1 MPRHRNDRPVAAQ
14 SQDAWI
20 SGSEVVTSAPVSNP
34 LENSDPKAPR
44 KYKTITLPF
53 NKYEFDRLDAAV
65 VASGMGK
72 NAFIR
77 EALETAYKKVLKGVE
92 PKPEKT

>member
-1 MPRHRNDRPVAAQ
+1 MVNKKTQALDTFIDGAQ
-14 SQDAWI
+14 TQTKQAM
-20 SGSEVVTSAPVSNP
+20 ANP

-44 KYKTITLPF
+44 KYKAVAIQF

-65 VASGMGK
+65 IASGMGK

-77 EALETAYKKVLKGVE
+77 EALEAACKKALK
-92 PKPEKT
+92 

>member
-1 MPRHRNDRPVAAQ
+1 MPSKREQAFIEGAQ
-14 SQDAWI
+14 TQTKQAM
-20 SGSEVVTSAPVSNP
+20 ANP

-72 NAFIR
+72 NEFIR
-77 EALETAYKKVLKGVE
+77 EALETAYKKVLKNVE

>member
-14 SQDAWI
+14 SQNEMDAWV
-20 SGSEVVTSAPVSNP
+20 SGAEVVTSAPVSNP
-34 LENSDPKAPR
+34 LENSDPTAPR
-44 KYKTITLPF
+44 KYKAVAIQF

-65 VASGMGK
+65 IASGMGK

-77 EALETAYKKVLKGVE
+77 EALEAACKKALK
-92 PKPEKT
+92 

>member
-1 MPRHRNDRPVAAQ
+1 MVKKKTQALGTFIDGAQ
-14 SQDAWI
+14 TQTKQAM
-20 SGSEVVTSAPVSNP
+20 ANP

-44 KYKTITLPF
+44 KYKAVAIQF

-65 VASGMGK
+65 AATGMGK

-77 EALETAYKKVLKGVE
+77 EALEAACNKALK
-92 PKPEKT
+92 